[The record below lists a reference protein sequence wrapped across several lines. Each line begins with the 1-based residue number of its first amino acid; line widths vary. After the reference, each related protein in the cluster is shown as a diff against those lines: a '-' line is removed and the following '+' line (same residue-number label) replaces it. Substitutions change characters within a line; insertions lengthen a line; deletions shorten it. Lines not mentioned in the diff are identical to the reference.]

1 MTSVASRR
9 RPARDSAPGGNG
21 LEDVVLH
28 SGFVTRFTVAV
39 RGQGAVLLCAMLLAG
54 CRATPLVEAPAGQA
68 AIGDSAMV
76 VAASPRAA
84 RVGASML
91 QLGGNAVDAAVA
103 VAFTLAVTYPT
114 AGNLGGGGL
123 MLARINGEAVAL
135 DFREAAPLAATRDMY
150 LDESGAATDR
160 SVTGALA
167 VGVPGSVAGLYEA
180 HRKYGALPWR
190 AIIQPAMELAE
201 YGFRADASFVEDL
214 KDNLERFS
222 PSTKALYAPN
232 GVPYDTGMKFRNA
245 DLAKTLRL
253 IADRGAAGFYEGET
267 ADLFVA
273 EMQRGGGIITHE
285 DLKRYAP
292 KWRKPVEFTYRGH
305 RILTMPPVS
314 SGGLTL
320 ALTAGVLEGFD
331 LRAMGANS
339 VDAIHV
345 IAEAEHEAFLRR
357 NTLLADPDFVTI
369 PTAPFVSPDTVQAI
383 RARISRTGRITRKV
397 PPDPVRGQHTTH
409 LSVVDAQ
416 GNAVALTTT
425 LNTGFG
431 SAVSVGGAGFL
442 LNNEMD
448 DFTVSLDA
456 VNQMGLR
463 QGAANAIAPG
473 KRMLSSMTPTIVM
486 DSAGGLLL
494 VTGASGGARIITAV
508 LQVMLNVVDFQMPL
522 ADAMR
527 APRFHAQD
535 FPDRIDLST
544 PGIPEEV
551 AAALEARG
559 HAVRRKDGPLGF
571 GWAQSILR
579 AGGRWHGVSEP
590 RGNGMAVGY

>member
-1 MTSVASRR
+1 MALLVA
-9 RPARDSAPGGNG
+9 
-21 LEDVVLH
+21 VVL
-28 SGFVTRFTVAV
+28 T
-39 RGQGAVLLCAMLLAG
+39 G
-54 CRATPLVEAPAGQA
+54 CRASPLVEASAGQA
-68 AIGDSAMV
+68 AIADSAMV
-76 VAASPRAA
+76 VSASPRAS

-123 MLARINGEAVAL
+123 MLAHINGNAVAL
-135 DFREAAPLAATRDMY
+135 DFREVAPLAATRDMY
-150 LDESGAATDR
+150 LDERGAPTDR

-180 HRKYGALPWR
+180 HRKYGTLPWR
-190 AIIQPAMELAE
+190 AVIQPAMELAE
-201 YGFRADASFVEDL
+201 YGFAADESFVEDL
-214 KDNLERFS
+214 KDNLPRFS

-232 GVPYDTGMKFRNA
+232 GVPYDTGMKFRNP
-245 DLAKTLRL
+245 DLAKTLRF
-253 IADRGAAGFYEGET
+253 IAERGAAGFYEGET
-267 ADLFVA
+267 ANLIVG
-273 EMQRGGGIITHE
+273 EMQRGGGIITRE
-285 DLKRYAP
+285 DLKQYRP
-292 KWRKPVEFTYRGH
+292 KWRTPVEFTYRGH
-305 RILTMPPVS
+305 RVLTMPPVS

-331 LRAMGANS
+331 LRAMGAHS
-339 VDAIHV
+339 AEAIHV
-345 IAEAEHEAFLRR
+345 IAEAEREAFLRR
-357 NTLLADPDFVTI
+357 NTLLADPDFIKI
-369 PTAPFVSPDTVQAI
+369 PTASFLSPDTVGAL
-383 RARISRTGRITRKV
+383 RARIGRTKHV
-397 PPDPVRGQHTTH
+397 LSALPPDPVRGRHTTH
-409 LSVVDAQ
+409 FSVVDAR

-431 SAVSVGGAGFL
+431 SAVSVSGAGFL

-448 DFTVSLDA
+448 DFTVSTDA

-463 QGAANAIAPG
+463 QGEANAIVPG

-486 DSAGGLLL
+486 DSAGAPLL

-508 LQVMLNVVDFQMPL
+508 LQVMLNVIDFQMPL
-522 ADAMR
+522 PAAMQ

-544 PGIPEEV
+544 PGIPESTAV
-551 AAALEARG
+551 ALEARG
-559 HAVRRKDGPLGF
+559 HTVRRKEGPLGF

-579 AGGRWHGVSEP
+579 AGGKWHGVSEP
-590 RGNGMAVGY
+590 RGNGRAVGY